1 MSEPIYTSTTF
12 DLPPGYTM
20 TRSIGACW
28 GIMLN
33 SIGLT
38 RGLVGGFKALRAGE
52 VPEYTQTVDH
62 ARHIAFDRM
71 MEHARAMGGNAV
83 LGVRFDSVKAAG
95 GSSKGND
102 NNGPEIVEIL
112 AYGTAVV
119 AESSAHHAPVGAEP
133 PVNVN

>member
-12 DLPPGYTM
+12 DLPPGFTM
-20 TRSIGACW
+20 TRSIGTCW

-33 SIGLT
+33 SIGLA
-38 RGLVGGFKALRAGE
+38 RGIVGGFKSLRAGE
-52 VPEYTQTVDH
+52 VPEYTATVDH

-95 GSSKGND
+95 GSSDGND
-102 NNGPEIVEIL
+102 NGPEIVEIL

-119 AESSAHHAPVGAEP
+119 AESNAHQAPAGEEP
-133 PVNVN
+133 PINVN

>member
-20 TRSIGACW
+20 TRSIGTCW

-33 SIGLT
+33 SIGLA
-38 RGLVGGFKALRAGE
+38 RGVVGGFKALRAGE
-52 VPEYTQTVDH
+52 VPEYTATVDQ

-95 GSSKGND
+95 GKSNGQD
-102 NNGPEIVEIL
+102 NGPEIVEIL
-112 AYGTAVV
+112 SYGTAVV
-119 AESSAHHAPVGAEP
+119 AQSATLQPPAGEEP
-133 PVNVN
+133 PTNVN